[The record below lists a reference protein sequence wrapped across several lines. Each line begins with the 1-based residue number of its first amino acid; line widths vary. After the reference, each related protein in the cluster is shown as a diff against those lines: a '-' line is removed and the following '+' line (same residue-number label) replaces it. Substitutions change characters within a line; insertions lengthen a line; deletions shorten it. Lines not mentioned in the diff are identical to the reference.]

1 MSRDSSVPIL
11 EKFGR
16 WLNPF
21 WMFFGIALGFVVM
34 VLAGRWAGRQNL
46 FSGYQRSYIWI
57 SPEGYFYPSL
67 NNLTQL
73 VTHIA
78 DRKRILVLVG
88 GDSVLLGVGQSKEQV
103 WTRELQRLLGP
114 DFQVLNL
121 AFRGAAPMEMA
132 AIVAEVLSKK
142 YPRLLYIAREDAPM
156 WMGSPDGFWFSY
168 LFWQT
173 AAAGKLVRFTPRSEE
188 LEKEFSVSD
197 ANLREAKK
205 EAWLR
210 AYFDHW
216 THASDLWNYVG
227 YNYIFTIFNP
237 LRNPPERFFEPRKKS
252 NDDGNQSMGVPPIPE
267 RFMPLKER
275 SMELIRRA
283 FQYSVERDAT
293 GEFKLKPDILSA
305 YLRQARA
312 AIPDVFKP
320 RTLILL
326 TYNAPYLVHQLSAD
340 EIAAYEFAFK
350 EARARL
356 ERIGYHSMLLGPGL
370 VDEDYAD
377 RIHLT
382 ASGGRKMAT
391 EVASEI
397 RTMAVQLGYI
407 NKNFVEH

>member
-73 VTHIA
+73 VTHLA
-78 DRKRILVLVG
+78 DKKRVLVLVG
-88 GDSVLLGVGQSKEQV
+88 GDSVLLGVGQSKERV

-142 YPRLLYIAREDAPM
+142 YPRSLYIAREDAPM

-188 LEKEFSVSD
+188 LGKEFSVSD

-216 THASDLWNYVG
+216 TH
-227 YNYIFTIFNP
+227 
-237 LRNPPERFFEPRKKS
+237 
-252 NDDGNQSMGVPPIPE
+252 DGNQSTGVPPIPE

-293 GEFKLKPDILSA
+293 GEFKLKPDILCA

-350 EARARL
+350 EARSCL
-356 ERIGYHSMLLGPGL
+356 ERIGYHSMLLGPGPSRRGL
-370 VDEDYAD
+370 CRSDTID
-377 RIHLT
+377 RF
-382 ASGGRKMAT
+382 GR
-391 EVASEI
+391 
-397 RTMAVQLGYI
+397 
-407 NKNFVEH
+407 